1 MLTGSALEVL
11 ALMIGPPVA
20 VISLALSARLR
31 ESVVARR
38 VLAAIAVLSLFE
50 IVLFWMVFSTVSA
63 G

>member
-11 ALMIGPPVA
+11 ALMIAPPVA

-38 VLAAIAVLSLFE
+38 VLAAISLFSLFE

-63 G
+63 P